1 MVCQLKSLSHFCALG
16 VLGVRFWVRT
26 GVREIEE
33 MMGGVGGEPLY
44 VVFNLQNG
52 LSVLSI
58 FTFVSFSMNAG
69 SVCDV
74 ASTVGIGDLV

>member
-1 MVCQLKSLSHFCALG
+1 MSAEKSVAFLCFGSSGCS
-16 VLGVRFWVRT
+16 FWVRT

-33 MMGGVGGEPLY
+33 MMGGVGGEPSY

-74 ASTVGIGDLV
+74 AFTVRVGDSV